1 MARATASQT
10 SFNGGELSPRM
21 RGRVDQAAY
30 ASGCETMLGWFPAL
44 QGPAI
49 AMPGTM
55 FVARGTGPFRSIPF
69 EYDVEQSYAVEASDH
84 RFRFYT
90 GNGRLETA
98 PGVAYEIA
106 TPWSFVQV
114 QELDYHQS
122 LDVLYIVHPEVPP
135 YELRR
140 IGATTFAL
148 VPLAL
153 NNGPFDDGNADEL
166 LQVSASGDTG
176 SVQLDGPEPGFFA
189 PGDIGSLFQLEAGD
203 YNSVGAWEPAVTV
216 TAGEKKASDGKV
228 YVAQTSGR
236 TGSVQPIHAS
246 GAEYDGMASGQNIED
261 EPAAGILWE
270 YLHGRYGLLRLTAV
284 AADGASATADVLQR
298 LPTGFDTP
306 TWRWARGAFSA
317 RRGWPEAVTIWNER
331 LTFGKKA
338 TIHGSVVGG
347 YDDFGSRDEA
357 GDFQRD
363 RAFTVRLPNPNRI
376 RWLAADRRLLIG
388 TARAE
393 HAAEQLQIS
402 NGSPGPPV
410 IEVQT
415 QSTYGSKRLRPV
427 LADGRVLFVQRAGR
441 KVHELGYAY
450 ASDRYEAPDMTRLAD
465 HLGARGFADLAWVQE
480 PDRQLWAVQDDGTLA
495 AMTYSPSQEV
505 FGWSRRVLGGGLQA
519 RSVAAI
525 TDPAGRR
532 DQLWIAAE
540 APNGEWWMLR
550 AMPLREDGDPIAAAF
565 YVDAGLSYLGA
576 IGGGPV
582 QSGTG
587 LDHLAGMT
595 VTALC
600 DGKPHRDIVVGTDG
614 SWRIDYP
621 ATTIHIGLAYPAALT
636 LLPPEAGGERGTA
649 QGRIKRVTRVVARL
663 RETLGLR
670 VSAQGLPAQFIETRT
685 PAVPFDQSTPL
696 YSGDFRIDT
705 GGDYETGGRITIERF
720 QPVPAMVL
728 AIFADVE
735 TAA

>member
-1 MARATASQT
+1 MARATAAQT
-10 SFNGGELSPRM
+10 SFNAGELSPRL
-21 RGRVDQAAY
+21 RGRVDQSAY
-30 ASGCETMLGWFPAL
+30 ANGCETMLGFFPAL

-55 FVARGTGPFRSIPF
+55 FVATAAGPFRCIPF
-69 EYDVEQSYAVEASDH
+69 EYDVEQSYTIEASDH

-106 TPWSFVQV
+106 TPWSYDQV
-114 QELDYHQS
+114 RELDYHQS
-122 LDVLYIVHPEVPP
+122 LDVLYLVHPQVPP
-135 YELRR
+135 HELRR
-140 IGATTFAL
+140 VGPTSFAL

-153 NNGPFDDGNADEL
+153 TNGPFADGNADEL

-176 SVQLDGPEPGFFA
+176 SVTLTGPEAGFFA
-189 PGDIGSLFQLEAGD
+189 AGDIGSLFQLEAGD
-203 YNSVGAWEPAVTV
+203 YNGVGAWEPAVTV
-216 TAGEKKASDGKV
+216 TAGQTKASDGKV
-228 YVAQTSGR
+228 YVARATGR
-236 TGSVQPIHAS
+236 TGSVQPIHSS
-246 GAEYDGMASGQNIED
+246 GAEYDGMASGENLE
-261 EPAAGILWE
+261 EKPAAGILWE
-270 YLHGRYGLLRLTAV
+270 YLHGRYGLLRIAAV
-284 AADGASATADVLQR
+284 DGDGSTATADVLQR

-306 TWRWARGAFSA
+306 TWRWARGAFSG
-317 RRGWPEAVTIWNER
+317 RQGWPEAVTIWNER

-347 YDDFGSRDEA
+347 YDDFGARDDA

-393 HAAEQLQIS
+393 HAAEQLQVTS
-402 NGSPGPPV
+402 GTPGPPV

-415 QSTYGSKRLRPV
+415 QSTYGSMRLRPV

-505 FGWSRRVLGGGLQA
+505 FGWSRRELGGGLKA

-540 APNGEWWMLR
+540 APIGEWWMLR
-550 AMPLREDGDPIAAAF
+550 GMPLREDGEAVAAAF
-565 YVDAGLSYLGA
+565 YVDAGLSYLGS
-576 IGGGPV
+576 IGGGPIAA
-582 QSGTG
+582 GTG
-587 LDHLAGMT
+587 LEHLAGMT

-600 DGKPHRDIVVGTDG
+600 DGKPHRDIVVGNDG

-621 ATTIHIGLAYPAALT
+621 ATTIHIGVPYAARVT

-649 QGRIKRVTRVVARL
+649 QGRIKRITRVVARL
-663 RETLGLR
+663 RDALGLR
-670 VSAQGLPAQFIETRT
+670 VSVQDLPAQFIETRT
-685 PAVPFDQSTPL
+685 PADRFDQATPL
-696 YSGDFRIDT
+696 FSGDFRIDT
-705 GGDYETGGRITIERF
+705 GGDFEPGGRITIERF
-720 QPVPAMVL
+720 QPVPATVL
-728 AIFADVE
+728 AVFSDVE
-735 TAA
+735 AAS